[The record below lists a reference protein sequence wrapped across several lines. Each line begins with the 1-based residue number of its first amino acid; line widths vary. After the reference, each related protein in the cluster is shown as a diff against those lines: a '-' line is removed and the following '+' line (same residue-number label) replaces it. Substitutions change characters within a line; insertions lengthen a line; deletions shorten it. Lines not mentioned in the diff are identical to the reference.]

1 VKRYPACLKIGAYC
15 GLAWVLTACDDY
27 NSAPIYISTDG
38 ATPTALIQA
47 SDGNFYGTTAD
58 GGQYATGTVFKL
70 TATGAETVLYSFG
83 ASPTDGLTP
92 MSLIEGSDGNFYGV
106 TSAGGTGLCQFGCG
120 TVFKV
125 TPGGV
130 ETVLYSFGG
139 GADGGQPN
147 ALIQGTDGNLY
158 GTTSF
163 GGAMSLAC
171 PPGGCGVAFRLTT
184 AGVETVL
191 YSFAAASSSDGTVP
205 ASLIEGTDG
214 NFYGLTSQ
222 GGTANGGTV
231 FKLTPAG
238 AETVL
243 HSFAG
248 GSDGATP
255 EASMVQGSDGNF
267 YGTTEFGGGSSACTK
282 GCGVAFSITP
292 AGVETV
298 LHAFA
303 GGTADGANPET
314 AMIQASDGN
323 FYSTT
328 DTGGIAD
335 TTNCSGGCG
344 TVFKMTPAGATPPGA
359 TSLLYSFTA
368 TAGAGQPNPSSLLQ
382 GKDGNFYGTAQ
393 STGQFGFG
401 SVFKLT
407 AGGTATVLYSFGA
420 NSYP

>member
-1 VKRYPACLKIGAYC
+1 MKRYRACLKIGAYC
-15 GLAWVLTACDDY
+15 GLACVLSACDDY
-27 NSAPIYISTDG
+27 NTPPIFISTDG

-58 GGQYATGTVFKL
+58 GGQFATGTVFKL
-70 TATGAETVLYSFG
+70 TAAGTETLLYSFG

-92 MSLIEGSDGNFYGV
+92 VSLIEGSDGNFYGV

-120 TVFKV
+120 TVFQV

-130 ETVLYSFGG
+130 ETVLYSFNG

-147 ALIQGTDGNLY
+147 SLIQGADGNLY

-171 PPGGCGVAFRLTT
+171 PLGGCGVAFRLTT

-191 YSFAAASSSDGTVP
+191 YSFSAVSSTDGISPVG
-205 ASLIEGTDG
+205 LIQGTDG
-214 NFYGLTSQ
+214 NFYGTTVQ
-222 GGTANGGTV
+222 GGTANQGTA

-243 HSFAG
+243 HSFIG
-248 GSDGATP
+248 GSDGAMP
-255 EASMVQGSDGNF
+255 EASLVEGSDGNF
-267 YGTTEFGGGSSACTK
+267 YGTTENGGTAGACPS
-282 GCGVAFSITP
+282 GCGIAFNITP
-292 AGVETV
+292 AGVLTV

-303 GGTADGANPET
+303 GGSADGATPQT
-314 AMIQASDGN
+314 AMIQATDGN
-323 FYSTT
+323 FYGTSS
-328 DTGGIAD
+328 DGGNADIAD
-335 TTNCSGGCG
+335 CGTLGCG
-344 TVFKMTPAGATPPGA
+344 AVFKMTSAGA
-359 TSLLYSFTA
+359 TSLLYPFVA
-368 TAGAGQPNPSSLLQ
+368 TAGAGPSTPSSLLQ
-382 GKDGNFYGTAQ
+382 GKDGNFYGTTQNA
-393 STGQFGFG
+393 GQFGFG

-407 AGGTATVLYSFGA
+407 AAGTATVLYSFGT